1 MKAKGKR
8 TIPDFR
14 TCEEAAA
21 FFDKTDTI
29 DLDLK
34 DEGWETFFEGAA
46 EPGQRHGKS
55 VHIPLRLGRAEFK
68 RLNAVA
74 RKNGQTP
81 KAWLTSAVKAAI
93 RQELKAKS

>member
-8 TIPDFR
+8 TIPNFN

-21 FFDKTDTI
+21 FFDKTDTM
-29 DLDLK
+29 DLNLK
-34 DEGWETFFEGAA
+34 DEGWETFFE
-46 EPGQRHGKS
+46 EPVEPKQRQGKS
-55 VHIPLRLGRAEFK
+55 VHIPVRLGRAEFK
-68 RLNAVA
+68 RLSAVA

-93 RQELKAKS
+93 RQEPRAKD